1 MPPYNA
7 PSWKALVDRLAQDAK
22 WQKPAAPALLAGLNR
37 ALGVDVPDQLSEL
50 LLESNGLI
58 ADYGSGVIWPVGHI
72 EKQNLEF
79 RSNADFR
86 ELFMPFDHLLF
97 FADDGGGNQ
106 FCFAIDGD
114 GAIRRLDVFRWDHET
129 DSREWYAGRL
139 EQYLERRFA
148 GAGS

>member
-1 MPPYNA
+1 MPPFNA
-7 PSWKALVDRLAQDAK
+7 PTWKALVNRLAQDAK
-22 WQKPAAPALLAGLNR
+22 WQSTASQAQLAGLGR
-37 ALGVDVPDQLSEL
+37 ALRVELPEQLKEF

-58 ADYGSGVIWPVGHI
+58 ADYGSGVIWSSEQI

-97 FADDGGGNQ
+97 FTGGGNQ
-106 FCFAIDGD
+106 FGFAIDGD
-114 GAIRRLDVFRWDHET
+114 GMIRRLDIFRWDHGT
-129 DSREWYAGRL
+129 DAREWYAGRL

-148 GAGS
+148 EAGT